1 MKYGHGNMKKVLFC
15 IATIFLVCCDI
26 YTQEYLLTEI
36 EDIAISFLN
45 RKSQDASTRNS
56 TIVTKQISNIEAIIR
71 NNSDYM
77 YIVNTE
83 NSAGWVIISN
93 EKSYPTIIAHADSG
107 SFVYD
112 NEILPPALLCI
123 LEQHMD
129 AIDSTRINID
139 SHTRSVSNTKLL
151 RSENTE
157 EDTPPVLLTQ
167 TCWKQYGNNGAYD
180 EDGYYDC
187 ERVYNKFVP
196 ASHDISCGRAVTGC
210 GPVAMAQLM
219 KYWQWPDY
227 AFIRDTIIGGVC
239 HGDMN
244 QRFYDWDN
252 MPNEI
257 DSTTP
262 IYQADA
268 IAGLLRDC
276 GYAANTVFWD
286 TTFFCDGC
294 SSTHID
300 KINSALK
307 NDFGFHT
314 NKIHEYSGTDME
326 PILRQEID
334 AKRPVLCQAWQNKTD
349 TTDKMRHSFII
360 DGYKT
365 FSHNQE
371 VITEFTINWGWGWS
385 REDTDDTSYYSMNF
399 NEYDG
404 NRKFLTEIYP
414 DCEQRE
420 EDVLLSDADNVLADE
435 KRTYYSGNDVIV
447 SSNNNS
453 IVVNNGGHFT
463 VKAANQVRLKNGFH
477 AKSGSNVHITIH
489 PLPCDNPIYAASNTS
504 LQRIAPSI
512 QDNTEPTDE
521 GATSNSLENIESNMI
536 QSTAI
541 YTISGQLL
549 QTIEGGQ
556 RDAAHLPNGMYILQH
571 RMSDGST
578 RSEKIANNK

>member
-1 MKYGHGNMKKVLFC
+1 MKRILFC
-15 IATIFLVCCDI
+15 IATIFLICCEV
-26 YTQEYLLTEI
+26 YAQEYQLTEI
-36 EDIAISFLN
+36 EDIAMSFLN
-45 RKSQDASTRNS
+45 RNSQNTATRSSTAA
-56 TIVTKQISNIEAIIR
+56 TKQVSNIEAVIR

-77 YIVNTE
+77 YVVNAE

-107 SFVYD
+107 SFVY
-112 NEILPPALLCI
+112 NTETLPPALLCI

-129 AIDSTRINID
+129 AIDSTRVNID
-139 SHTRSVSNTKLL
+139 KHTLSVSNAKSI
-151 RSENTE
+151 RSESTE
-157 EDTPPVLLTQ
+157 VYTSPVLLEQ
-167 TCWKQYGNNGAYD
+167 NRWKQSLNNGAYD
-180 EDGYYDC
+180 EDNNFDC
-187 ERVYNKFVP
+187 NRVYNKFVP
-196 ASHDISCGRAVTGC
+196 ASHDISCGRALVGC
-210 GPVAMAQLM
+210 GAVAMAQIM

-227 AFIRDTIIGGVC
+227 AFVRDTIIAGVC
-239 HGDMN
+239 SGDWN

-252 MPNEI
+252 MPKAI
-257 DSTTP
+257 TSTTT

-276 GYAANTVFWD
+276 AYASNTVFWD
-286 TTFFCDGC
+286 STWLHDSG
-294 SSTHID
+294 SSALIGN
-300 KINSALK
+300 INTALK

-314 NKIHEYSGTDME
+314 NRVHEYSWTDME
-326 PILRQEID
+326 PILCQEID
-334 AKRPVLCQAWQNKTD
+334 AKRPVLCQAWKNTD
-349 TTDKMRHSFII
+349 TTNLSGHSFII

-365 FSHNQE
+365 LYIDGELVTQFA
-371 VITEFTINWGWGWS
+371 INWGWGHNS
-385 REDTDDTSYYSMNF
+385 TTHYDLGF
-399 NEYDG
+399 NGYDG
-404 NRKFLTEIYP
+404 NRTFLTEIYP

-435 KRTYYSGNDVIV
+435 KRMYYSGNDVIV

-453 IVVNNGGHFT
+453 IVVNNGGRFI

-504 LQRIAPSI
+504 LQRIAPNI
-512 QDNTEPTDE
+512 QDDTELTDE
-521 GATSNSLENIESNMI
+521 LATNNALENIESDMI

-556 RDAAHLPNGMYILQH
+556 RDAAHLSNGMYILQH